1 MKKKLLYTALFS
13 TVLLIASHQ
22 TIAQAEKAEAAIQ
35 QLMQTTPVVGL
46 SVAVVKDN
54 KIIYNHSFGYKDL
67 EQKLPLQN
75 DHIFRI
81 ASISKSFTTTA
92 IMQLVAKK
100 QISLDQDV
108 SELVG
113 FKVRNPKFPITVI
126 TLKMLLSHRSSIN
139 DSEGYFSLDA
149 IDPAKNPNW
158 EKSYNAYEPNKGYM
172 YCNLNYNLAGSILE
186 KITGVRFDQ
195 YIQQQILD
203 PLGLYGG
210 YNVNALDS
218 NLIAKIYEYKRDS
231 TKFTHSPSAYA
242 PRTEEINNYTMGRST
257 PIFSPTGGMKI
268 SAHDL
273 AEYMVMH
280 SQLGKYK
287 GGRMIS
293 KKLSKQMQAIISEE
307 ENYGMALET
316 STQLIPGK
324 TMIGHTGVAY
334 GLYSIMFFE
343 PKEKIGFVVISN
355 GCDPKT
361 INGINGVLHKT
372 VNILFDNLIQK

>member
-108 SELVG
+108 SALVG
-113 FKVRNPKFPITVI
+113 FKVRNPKFPSTVI

-218 NLIAKIYEYKRDS
+218 NLIAKLYEYNRDS
-231 TKFTHSPSAYA
+231 AKFIYSPNAYA

-268 SAHDL
+268 SANNL
-273 AEYMVMH
+273 ATYMIMH

-293 KKLSKQMQAIISEE
+293 KKLSQQMQAIISEE